1 MSLVIA
7 TNTESS
13 QNKVTPQSQKFR
25 CIDMDVC
32 RVCGDGNAKTHYG
45 VVTCFG
51 CKGFFRRTLK
61 RPSEYQCRH
70 NGTCVVDRHER
81 NSCRYC
87 RFKKCIEVG
96 MDPKAVRPDRDATGR
111 HYQGRQRRSKLSADD
126 EGEVDAEWI
135 RKLPVDMRTTLMQIM
150 NIDLM
155 VGSGDGNRDGMASYP
170 LNFTSI
176 RQLLEDPSV
185 LDGKRTEMRYDS
197 FREVEAGELPAVAH
211 RNLLSAID
219 WVDHL
224 FDIIDIQNLDDK
236 VATVKHCFAPL
247 MVFGYSV
254 VTAKNT
260 KQPDIVCVCNF
271 GHVKRDC
278 CLRWTEP
285 YHFAN
290 RLAERSIDELISP
303 FRRMNIKEEEA
314 ALLKAIIIANPYI
327 QGLSSEA
334 SEAIADLRDR
344 LQETLYHVVRETH
357 PKEVASA
364 RFGNLL
370 LFIPSVMMLG
380 TVVCDNLEI
389 VDSFG
394 HMPDRLMHDVLQ
406 EFIAEDISTNSMETN
421 GLSQQPQLPSE
432 PNMLHSASSTS
443 IESLSSYSYNNG
455 GSGLP
460 YNNSLPSTL
469 SNFEVSINGAS
480 SMPNLDQMP
489 DCDPDYNVTL
499 TPDMYCDMRQAMSM
513 TQTMDG
519 SMGMDRVQQSNDSLP
534 NSPSAESRPSFYIE
548 SSRHTFTVTT
558 NVDNR
563 YPFYPGAPCPNN
575 CISGVTPPEQTGAHS
590 QQQQQQQQQQ
600 HQQQHQQQQQQQ
612 QQQQP
617 HLCKSHSLPT
627 EYYDCD
633 PYSNQQRM
641 DYEDAYY

>member
-1 MSLVIA
+1 MTFMITSD
-7 TNTESS
+7 TESS
-13 QNKVTPQSQKFR
+13 HIKVNPLQSQKSR
-25 CIDMDVC
+25 SLDMDVC

-70 NGTCVVDRHER
+70 NGTCIVDRHER
-81 NSCRYC
+81 NSCRFC

-155 VGSGDGNRDGMASYP
+155 VGSGDGNIDGNTLYP
-170 LNFTSI
+170 LQFTSI

-197 FREVEAGELPAVAH
+197 FREVEASELPAVAH
-211 RNLLSAID
+211 RNLLAAID

-236 VATVKHCFAPL
+236 VATVKHCFSPL
-247 MVFGYSV
+247 MVLCFSLI
-254 VTAKNT
+254 TAKNT
-260 KQPDIVCVCNF
+260 KQSDIVTVCNF

-285 YHFAN
+285 YHFGN

-303 FRRMNIKEEEA
+303 FRRMNIKDEEA
-314 ALLKAIIIANPYI
+314 ALMKAIVIANPYI
-327 QGLSSEA
+327 KGLSSEA

-344 LQETLYHVVRETH
+344 IQETLYHVVRETH
-357 PKEVASA
+357 PKEVASS

-370 LFIPSVMMLG
+370 LFIPSVMMIG
-380 TVVCDNLEI
+380 SIVCENLEI

-394 HMPDRLMHDVLQ
+394 HMRDRLMHDVLQ
-406 EFIAEDISTNSMETN
+406 EFAAEEPSMSTESTDDP
-421 GLSQQPQLPSE
+421 QQSHQLQQALPSDKS
-432 PNMLHSASSTS
+432 MLHSDSSTS
-443 IESLSSYSYNNG
+443 IESLSSYGGCDYSYGNG
-455 GSGLP
+455 APGLP
-460 YNNSLPSTL
+460 YNLSSNSLPSTL
-469 SNFEVSINGAS
+469 SNFDVPINAAS
-480 SMPNLDQMP
+480 SMPNLEHMP
-489 DCDPDYNVTL
+489 ECDPDYNVTL

-513 TQTMDG
+513 THTMDTP
-519 SMGMDRVQQSNDSLP
+519 MGMEPRRQSNDSVP
-534 NSPSAESRPSFYIE
+534 NSPSADSRPSFYIE

-558 NVDNR
+558 NVENR
-563 YPFYPGAPCPNN
+563 YPIYQGMPCPNN
-575 CISGVTPPEQTGAHS
+575 CISGVAPNEPTTI
-590 QQQQQQQQQQ
+590 
-600 HQQQHQQQQQQQ
+600 HQQQQQQQ
-612 QQQQP
+612 QQQQ
-617 HLCKSHSLPT
+617 LCKSNSLPSQ
-627 EYYDCD
+627 YYDCD
-633 PYSNQQRM
+633 PYNTQQNM

>member
-1 MSLVIA
+1 MFVP
-7 TNTESS
+7 ES
-13 QNKVTPQSQKFR
+13 PR
-25 CIDMDVC
+25 IDMDAC

-126 EGEVDAEWI
+126 EGEVDAEWM

-155 VGSGDGNRDGMASYP
+155 VGSGDGNIDGMMLYP

-176 RQLLEDPSV
+176 RQVLEDPSV

-197 FREVEAGELPAVAH
+197 FREVEPGELPAIAH
-211 RNLLSAID
+211 RNLISAID

-224 FDIIDIQNLDDK
+224 FDIMDIQNLDDK

-247 MVFGYSV
+247 MVFCYSV
-254 VTAKNT
+254 VTAKST
-260 KQPDIVCVCNF
+260 KQQDIVSLCNF

-278 CLRWTEP
+278 GVLWNEP
-285 YHFAN
+285 YHFGN
-290 RLAERSIDELISP
+290 RLAERSLDELISP

-314 ALLKAIIIANPYI
+314 ALIKAIIIANPYI
-327 QGLSSEA
+327 KGLSAEA
-334 SEAIADLRDR
+334 SEAIADMRDR
-344 LQETLYHVVRETH
+344 IQETLYHVVRETH
-357 PKEVASA
+357 PKEVASS

-370 LFIPSVMMLG
+370 LFLPSVMMLG
-380 TVVCDNLEI
+380 SLVSENLQV

-394 HMPDRLMHDVLQ
+394 HMPDQLMHDVLR
-406 EFIAEDISTNSMETN
+406 ETVVEGN
-421 GLSQQPQLPSE
+421 QSIQNESHEQSNNHPYETG
-432 PNMLHSASSTS
+432 MLHSASSTS
-443 IESLSSYSYNNG
+443 VESLSGYSGSYSYNN
-455 GSGLP
+455 SSQSQGLP
-460 YNNSLPSTL
+460 YNLSSNSLPSTM
-469 SNFEVSINGAS
+469 SNYQIPINATS

-489 DCDPDYNVTL
+489 ECDPDYNITL
-499 TPDMYCDMRQAMSM
+499 TPDMYCGA
-513 TQTMDG
+513 DG
-519 SMGMDRVQQSNDSLP
+519 GVKRNSNDSVP
-534 NSPSAESRPSFYIE
+534 NSPITESRPSFYIE

-563 YPFYPGAPCPNN
+563 FPTYQEMSCHPNHPN
-575 CISGVTPPEQTGAHS
+575 SSTMPQPLTSYDQPPPS
-590 QQQQQQQQQQ
+590 
-600 HQQQHQQQQQQQ
+600 
-612 QQQQP
+612 QQP
-617 HLCKSHSLPT
+617 HLCKSNSLPLH
-627 EYYDCD
+627 YYDCD
-633 PYSNQQRM
+633 QYGQQQQSM
-641 DYEDAYY
+641 DYDDGYYQ

>member
-1 MSLVIA
+1 
-7 TNTESS
+7 
-13 QNKVTPQSQKFR
+13 
-25 CIDMDVC
+25 MDVC

-96 MDPKAVRPDRDATGR
+96 MDPKGTFFSYLILAVRPDRDATGR

-185 LDGKRTEMRYDS
+185 LDGKRTEVCEAISIRMAMNEGFQMRYDS

-236 VATVKHCFAPL
+236 VRLGYFQVATVKHSFAPL

-394 HMPDRLMHDVLQ
+394 RMPDRLMHDVLQ
-406 EFIAEDISTNSMETN
+406 EFIAEDISTNSMFRKPTAFHKN
-421 GLSQQPQLPSE
+421 LSFRPSPTCFIRHRRPRSNHFPVTAITTE
-432 PNMLHSASSTS
+432 APDYRTKPVY
-443 IESLSSYSYNNG
+443 IYFSLSS
-455 GSGLP
+455 
-460 YNNSLPSTL
+460 NSLPSTL

-499 TPDMYCDMRQAMSM
+499 TPDMYCGELESLKKIA
-513 TQTMDG
+513 
-519 SMGMDRVQQSNDSLP
+519 ND
-534 NSPSAESRPSFYIE
+534 
-548 SSRHTFTVTT
+548 
-558 NVDNR
+558 
-563 YPFYPGAPCPNN
+563 
-575 CISGVTPPEQTGAHS
+575 
-590 QQQQQQQQQQ
+590 
-600 HQQQHQQQQQQQ
+600 
-612 QQQQP
+612 
-617 HLCKSHSLPT
+617 
-627 EYYDCD
+627 
-633 PYSNQQRM
+633 
-641 DYEDAYY
+641 